1 MKIWNREQFGDTF
14 KKVKRIEADL
24 NKLEED
30 TIHRQL
36 SSQEVATKKQLQEDL
51 WVVAQSH
58 ESLLR

>member
-1 MKIWNREQFGDTF
+1 MEQFGDTF

>member
-51 WVVAQSH
+51 WVVV
-58 ESLLR
+58 